1 MADKKLIN
9 FYFTGA
15 ELDMFEDLMEVKK
28 VNTPRMLIVLL
39 MAAEL
44 ERIHKRDK

>member
-9 FYFTGA
+9 FYFTGL
-15 ELDMFEDLMEVKK
+15 ELDMFDDLMEIKK

-39 MAAEL
+39 MTAEL
-44 ERIHKRDK
+44 ERLKDKKK